1 MLVDLHGQHEAQS
14 LLRPSTQRDLLDAF
28 GDADAERDRVRAAF
42 AAAQAARAR
51 EADLTTKRDDVRKR
65 ADYLRHVA
73 KEIREAAPK
82 AGEDEALAAEVKR
95 LSNVEE
101 LTKVSS
107 QLAEI

>member
-1 MLVDLHGQHEAQS
+1 MPSAMQMPNGTACAPPLPRR
-14 LLRPSTQRDLLDAF
+14 RP
-28 GDADAERDRVRAAF
+28 
-42 AAAQAARAR
+42 RAR

-107 QLAEI
+107 QLAEILDGDEGGTLEAIGAATRLM